1 MTPGKRGTVRGGAA
15 RTAPDCP
22 ALGMVHNSFLFRA
35 DHVLLL
41 TTQ

>member
-15 RTAPDCP
+15 RKASGRH